1 MQLRRPER
9 RHFPLSV
16 GLLVGL
22 AGFLATPAP
31 WPTDPVLGIGLG
43 ALVSGLVWVALEQ
56 VPDALDRAVEA
67 RAYWLV
73 GVVGLL
79 AVAGVAAPTLFGGA
93 TPDDGKS
100 LRLLV
105 FIVGTAVVVTLGTSH
120 RGELLLER
128 QRVRASV
135 TAVEPRRWEFGLGV
149 VSSAAVL
156 SVLGLV
162 MGDSF
167 SVGSF
172 VGTLLGITIGNA
184 FTGTTD
190 RELVALDDH
199 LLIRQTGNRG
209 GTAIPWRRLRDV
221 TVEEDTLR
229 VKRGLPYPTVYVAD
243 LSAVEDRRALLGA
256 FRSYPYLH

>member
-9 RHFPLSV
+9 RHFPLSL
-16 GLLVGL
+16 GILAGL

-31 WPTDPVLGIGLG
+31 WPTDPVFGIGLG
-43 ALVSGLVWVALEQ
+43 ALVAALVWTALEQ

-79 AVAGVAAPTLFGGA
+79 GAAGVAAPTVFAGG
-93 TPDDGKS
+93 TPSDGKS

-105 FIVGTAVVVTLGTSH
+105 FVVGTVVVVELGNSH

-128 QRVRASV
+128 QHVQASV
-135 TAVEPRRWEFGLGV
+135 TAVELRRWEFGLGV
-149 VSSAAVL
+149 VSSTVVF
-156 SVLGLV
+156 SVLGLL

-167 SVGSF
+167 AVTSL
-172 VGTLLGITIGNA
+172 VGTVIGVTIGNA
-184 FTGTTD
+184 FTGTTEY
-190 RELVALDDH
+190 ELVALDDH
-199 LLIRQTGNRG
+199 LLIRQTGNEG

-221 TVEEDTLR
+221 TVEDDTLR

-243 LSAVEDRRALLGA
+243 LSEVEDRRGLLGA